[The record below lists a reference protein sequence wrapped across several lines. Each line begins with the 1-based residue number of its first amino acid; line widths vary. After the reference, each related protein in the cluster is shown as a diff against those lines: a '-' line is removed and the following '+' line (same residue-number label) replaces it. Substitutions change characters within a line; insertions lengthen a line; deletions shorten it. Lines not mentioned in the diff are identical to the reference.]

1 MENVLAVSDTIT
13 AKETMTS
20 VEIAEI
26 TGKEHKNVL
35 VDIDN
40 LLEKGVSRL
49 NFQPSNYTTDR
60 GKTYRCFE
68 LTKKGC
74 LILASGYDAVLRE
87 KIINRWEQ
95 LETEKRNGGFV
106 IPKTLSQALM
116 LAAKQA
122 EQIEQQQK
130 LLEVQK
136 PKVEFF
142 DSVAD
147 SKTAVPMNDVA
158 KVLSIKGY
166 GRNNLFEYLRNNKV
180 LMNNN
185 RPYQK
190 YVDAGY
196 FRVIEQHYQ
205 RNGEEQISF
214 KTLVYQRGIDFIR
227 RMLNAA

>member
-40 LLEKGVSRL
+40 LLEKGGSRL
-49 NFQPSNYTTDR
+49 NFQPSNYNTDR

-130 LLEVQK
+130 QIEVKETQIAELT
-136 PKVEFF
+136 PKATYY
-142 DSVAD
+142 D
-147 SKTAVPMNDVA
+147 M
-158 KVLSIKGY
+158 VLSSKDAEPISKFSKPDY
-166 GRNNLFEYLRNNKV
+166 GMSAIEMNK
-180 LMNNN
+180 LLHNWGIQ
-185 RPYQK
+185 YK
-190 YVDAGY
+190 T
-196 FRVIEQHYQ
+196 
-205 RNGEEQISF
+205 GE
-214 KTLVYQRGIDFIR
+214 T
-227 RMLNAA
+227 

>member
-35 VDIDN
+35 VDVDN

-158 KVLSIKGY
+158 KVLS
-166 GRNNLFEYLRNNKV
+166 
-180 LMNNN
+180 
-185 RPYQK
+185 
-190 YVDAGY
+190 
-196 FRVIEQHYQ
+196 
-205 RNGEEQISF
+205 
-214 KTLVYQRGIDFIR
+214 
-227 RMLNAA
+227 

>member
-190 YVDAGY
+190 YIDAGY